1 MKAISGYFKGIWVP
15 YLILSLSLTQNSLT
29 GQKGEKGTKG
39 RSGILGTRKQE
50 SRSKVVLTLRLRCS
64 CQSFFSVKNSMR
76 RRAGTGLT
84 SGNPSQTN

>member
-64 CQSFFSVKNSMR
+64 NKR
-76 RRAGTGLT
+76 RSTLLLMVAAR
-84 SGNPSQTN
+84 PSLDLW